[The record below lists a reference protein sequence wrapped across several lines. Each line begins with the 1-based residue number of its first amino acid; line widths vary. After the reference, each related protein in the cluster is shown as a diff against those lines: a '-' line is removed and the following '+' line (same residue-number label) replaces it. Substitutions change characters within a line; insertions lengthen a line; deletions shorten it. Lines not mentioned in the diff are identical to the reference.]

1 MIEEQLRELKSLHEV
16 VLEGTFNFRDIGG
29 YKGVNNKKVKTGLFF
44 RSDDLSQLTEHD
56 CQRLVDMELRTI
68 FDYRNQVE
76 RQLRP
81 NKEVMNTQTLNYS
94 PKAEVAVVASAEASS
109 DQSKVEKLN
118 KLAKTEQGRKMLV
131 DRQMDMS
138 QQMRDL
144 VSLPESLI
152 VYRALVNVLRREE
165 QLPMVQHCHGG
176 KDRTGWGSVILL
188 MIFGVSDEDIKLDY
202 LLTRAMNGVRNQ
214 RRLNEYKQYTEDRFV
229 LDYLYSL
236 MDTRIHYL
244 ESGFDEMFAVYG
256 SKENY
261 LIEGLGLSKEEIQLF
276 QQKYMQ

>member
-118 KLAKTEQGRKMLV
+118 KLAKQNKAER
-131 DRQMDMS
+131 
-138 QQMRDL
+138 
-144 VSLPESLI
+144 
-152 VYRALVNVLRREE
+152 
-165 QLPMVQHCHGG
+165 C
-176 KDRTGWGSVILL
+176 W
-188 MIFGVSDEDIKLDY
+188 
-202 LLTRAMNGVRNQ
+202 LTV
-214 RRLNEYKQYTEDRFV
+214 KWT
-229 LDYLYSL
+229 
-236 MDTRIHYL
+236 
-244 ESGFDEMFAVYG
+244 
-256 SKENY
+256 
-261 LIEGLGLSKEEIQLF
+261 
-276 QQKYMQ
+276 